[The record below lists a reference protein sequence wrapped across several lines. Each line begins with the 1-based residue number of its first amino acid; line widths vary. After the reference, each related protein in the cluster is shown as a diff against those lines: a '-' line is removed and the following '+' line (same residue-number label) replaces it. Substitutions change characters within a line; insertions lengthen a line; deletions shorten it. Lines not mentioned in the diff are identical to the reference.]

1 VQLAQVARVT
11 EDTESDVTFATASS
25 DFASPAVT
33 REGVLRQW
41 MLDELGNQRIAAKYF
56 IQLVQSSVFKKAEQ
70 KLEDM
75 NKLLRNWNSYGA
87 EPPNDETRTRAT
99 KVLTVLQERFFPPTK
114 VVPSS
119 EGGVAICFIRDDRY
133 ADIEFLNTGEILA
146 VTYRG
151 AEEPT
156 VWPIENDT
164 LDLAIDRIRR
174 HFLA

>member
-1 VQLAQVARVT
+1 LAQVARVT
-11 EDTESDVTFATASS
+11 DDTESDVTFASASI
-25 DFASPAVT
+25 DFASPAIT
-33 REGVLRQW
+33 RREEAERQRR
-41 MLDELGNQRIAAKYF
+41 LDLFGGPITAKYF
-56 IQLVQSSVFKKAEQ
+56 VQLAQSPIFKKAEQ

-87 EPPNDETRTRAT
+87 EPPNDESRTRAT
-99 KVLTVLQERFFPPTK
+99 KVLTVLQDQFFPPTK

-119 EGGVAICFIRDDRY
+119 EGGVAICFIKDDRY

-151 AEEPT
+151 VEEPT
-156 VWPIENDT
+156 VWPILNDT

-174 HFLA
+174 HFFT